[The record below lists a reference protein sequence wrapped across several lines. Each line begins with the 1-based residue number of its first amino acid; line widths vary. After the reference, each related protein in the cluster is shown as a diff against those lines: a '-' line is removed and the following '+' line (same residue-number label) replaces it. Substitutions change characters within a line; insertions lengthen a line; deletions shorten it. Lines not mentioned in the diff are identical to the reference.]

1 MNMVMNGESWTMTG
15 YGLLPTGTLGCIP
28 KVNSWSDLTSN
39 FFRSLS
45 YELPNLPKIAG
56 ITPAGGKM
64 PKCWS
69 VAGSHLSF
77 IYPLIIFIW
86 SLAYGRWDVS
96 PIKLRFISSKW
107 NDPQEPWTYQ
117 DSFPPFLIGSGSA
130 KRLKISMFFP
140 GIRDVIFFF
149 GKAIH
154 GQPSYV
160 GYTDLQWYTSVIQH
174 DSTLYIHGFEKPNQK
189 MAYRSAWP
197 QVGKTYSSC

>member
-149 GKAIH
+149 WEGHTWPTQLRGI
-154 GQPSYV
+154 
-160 GYTDLQWYTSVIQH
+160 
-174 DSTLYIHGFEKPNQK
+174 
-189 MAYRSAWP
+189 YRSTMIYLSYTAWLNIIYTWLR
-197 QVGKTYSSC
+197 KTEPKNGISKCLAPSGQDIQ